1 MMAPRTKGRIMT
13 AQTNIDERPVLRN
26 GEPVAVDGGLV
37 SGAADGGV
45 AAATVFRGIPYAAPP
60 LGPLRWCPPA
70 PVASWQGVRPAT
82 AFGAPAPQGE
92 MATISVFAPP
102 PSRPVSE
109 DCLTLNIWTPAEA
122 PGDRLPV
129 MVFIHGGGFRIGA
142 GSLAGYDGAP
152 LAAEGAVVV
161 TFNYRL
167 NVLGAFAHPALSAES
182 EFGASGNYGLL
193 DQVALLH
200 WLQRNIAGF
209 GGDPDRVTLFG
220 ESAGARAITLHTVSP
235 LADGLFHRGVCQ
247 SGALRNVSIPLAER
261 EALGVEIAEALGCA
275 GPDVAERLRQQP
287 HAALLAAA
295 AFDSNPIIDGYFM
308 PEDPVVRYGAGRLN
322 PVSLMIGANAEE
334 GSLFLQPQAEAL
346 STAAGFDAHMAA
358 HYSDAAS
365 IADFYCPSA
374 AADGYA
380 AAVRHFT
387 DRNFIGPARRHATFL
402 AATGRP
408 AYCYYFNRVP
418 PGRIGDRYGCHHGA
432 ELAYVFGLG
441 TQFGRPEPGAGEAE
455 DRTLTRWIM
464 GYWRR
469 FAETGDPNGGDA
481 PHWPIYD
488 ADRGR
493 VMELG
498 DQIEPVEWPR
508 AAGLDMLAPFAD
520 LRAKL

>member
-1 MMAPRTKGRIMT
+1 MT

-45 AAATVFRGIPYAAPP
+45 AAITVFYGIPYAAPP
-60 LGPLRWCPPA
+60 VGPLRWRPPA
-70 PVASWQGVRPAT
+70 PVASWQGVRPAM
-82 AFGAPAPQGE
+82 AFGPPAPQGE
-92 MATISVFAPP
+92 TATISVFAPP
-102 PSRPVSE
+102 LSRPVSE

-142 GSLAGYDGAP
+142 GSLAGYDGAL

-167 NVLGAFAHPALSAES
+167 NVFGAFAHPALTAES
-182 EFGASGNYGLL
+182 ECGASGNYGLL

-209 GGDPDRVTLFG
+209 GGDPDRVTVFG
-220 ESAGARAITLHTVSP
+220 ESAGARAIALHTVSP

-247 SGALRNVSIPLAER
+247 SGALRDVSIPLAER
-261 EALGVEIAEALGCA
+261 EALGVEIAKALSCT
-275 GPDVAERLRQQP
+275 GPDALKRLRMQP
-287 HAALLAAA
+287 HAALLGTS

-308 PEDPVVRYGAGRLN
+308 PEDPVALYRAGRLN

-334 GSLFLQPQAEAL
+334 GSLFLQPQADAL
-346 STAAGFDAHMAA
+346 STAAGFDAHMTSF
-358 HYSDAAS
+358 YDGPGP
-365 IADFYCPSA
+365 IAEFYRPA
-374 AADGYA
+374 AAAAGYA
-380 AAVRHFT
+380 AAVHHFS
-387 DRNFIGPARRHATFL
+387 DRNFIGPARRHAGF
-402 AATGRP
+402 AASAGRP
-408 AYCYYFNRVP
+408 AYCYYFSRVP

-432 ELAYVFGLG
+432 ELPYVFGLG
-441 TQFGRPEPGAGEAE
+441 TQFGRPEPGAGEAK
-455 DRTLTRWIM
+455 DQALTLAVM

-481 PHWPIYD
+481 PHWPVCETD
-488 ADRGR
+488 AGP

-498 DQIEPVEWPR
+498 DRIDPAEWPR
-508 AAGLDMLAPFAD
+508 AAGLDMLTSIAD
-520 LRAKL
+520 QPANIYGR